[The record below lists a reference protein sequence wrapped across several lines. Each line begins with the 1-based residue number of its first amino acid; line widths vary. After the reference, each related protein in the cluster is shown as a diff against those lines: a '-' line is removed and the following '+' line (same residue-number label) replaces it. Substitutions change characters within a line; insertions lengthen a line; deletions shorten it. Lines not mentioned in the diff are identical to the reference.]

1 MCRLYTGILILFS
14 FFQVQAQIEVPPM
27 SPLFQLKGT
36 IGFSEVE
43 VEYSRP
49 SARERAVA
57 GNLIPYGEVWRTGAN
72 ASTKI
77 SFSEDVLIEGNP
89 VQAGKYALYTIFRE
103 DSATIILS
111 KNLTWWGSLGY
122 EEADDYLRLK
132 VKVKHPSSHYETF
145 TISFSDFTRNSANF
159 NMKWEHTKA
168 MFKIESD
175 IDSRIMQQI
184 KDQII
189 DRDSDNMMAYFQAA
203 NYYYDTNQDAA
214 KALVW
219 INKVIDNSEAE
230 QYWVV
235 HAKAKILERLGRDK
249 EAIQVAQHSMSLAQT
264 GGNPDYVRLNQ
275 GLIDRI
281 MNR

>member
-1 MCRLYTGILILFS
+1 MLFTII
-14 FFQVQAQIEVPPM
+14 QVQAQIDVPPM

-36 IGFSEVE
+36 IGFCEVE

-77 SFSEDVLIEGNP
+77 NFSGDVTVEGHSVP
-89 VQAGKYALYTIFRE
+89 AGKYALYTIFQE

-122 EEADDYLRLK
+122 DEADDFLRFN

-168 MFKIESD
+168 MFRIESD
-175 IDSRIMQQI
+175 IDGRIMQQI

-203 NYYYDTNQDAA
+203 NYYYDTDRDAA

-219 INKVIDNSEAE
+219 INKVIDNSEVE
-230 QYWVV
+230 QYWVI
-235 HAKAKILERLGRDK
+235 HSKAKILERMGRDK
-249 EAIQVAQHSMSLAQT
+249 EAVQVAQHAMNLAQK

-281 MNR
+281 MNK